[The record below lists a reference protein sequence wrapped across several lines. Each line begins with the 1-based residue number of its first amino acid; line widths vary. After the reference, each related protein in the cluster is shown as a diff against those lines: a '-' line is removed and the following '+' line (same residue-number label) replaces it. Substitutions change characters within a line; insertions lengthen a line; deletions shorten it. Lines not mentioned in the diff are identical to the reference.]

1 MCSIL
6 ECKKKAIWQLK
17 IAVVYE
23 TDKYTGE
30 RL

>member
-17 IAVVYE
+17 IAVVYQTDE
-23 TDKYTGE
+23 TYE
-30 RL
+30 RP